1 MKHSNFAKFFLYPN
15 RLRVALLIWITCV
28 MFSTSSNAFAKS
40 SLNPNHDIQEVFLGD
55 LPAMKRRHVIRA
67 LVTYSKT
74 NFFIVKGQPHGF
86 EYDLLQAYAQW
97 LNKGIKKGQLHT
109 QIVYIPVPFDQ
120 LLAGLTQG
128 KGDIAASG
136 LTITPERQK
145 HVTFTTPYVPNVKE
159 IIVANKQAKRL
170 RSLQDLQGKSIYLA
184 KGTSYKAHLQALNQ
198 QFRQRKMKP
207 IQFPTI
213 GAHLTTED
221 LLELTNSGVIK
232 HMVAD
237 KHLAELWASPLPNIG
252 LRPDLE
258 IHKGGKIAWA
268 TRPNNPALRKS
279 LNVFLKKNKKG
290 TLLGNIL
297 FKRYYKNQE
306 WITNPLSKGEKRKL
320 DLYLSL
326 FKKYGKSF
334 QFDWKLLA
342 AQAYQES
349 RLDHTKKSSRGAVGL
364 MQILPS
370 TAHNSPIKIRN
381 IHQPENNVHAGV
393 KYLAY
398 LRQHYFSHKHYTPQ
412 EQINFSLAA
421 YNMGPSKLKSLQQ
434 RAKKLQLNPYVWFS
448 HMEQVALRYV
458 GREPVRYVANIYKY
472 YLAYRQSEENKQKK
486 SVEIEKLHSR

>member
-1 MKHSNFAKFFLYPN
+1 
-15 RLRVALLIWITCV
+15 
-28 MFSTSSNAFAKS
+28 MFSTSSNAFAKN

-109 QIVYIPVPFDQ
+109 QIVYIPIPFDQ
-120 LLAGLTQG
+120 LFAGLTQG

-159 IIVANKQAKRL
+159 IIVANKQAKKL

-184 KGTSYKAHLQALNQ
+184 KGTSYKAHLQAINQ
-198 QFRQRKMKP
+198 HFRRKKLKL
-207 IQFPTI
+207 IQFPRI

-221 LLELTNSGVIK
+221 LLELTNSGVID

-237 KHLAELWASPLPNIG
+237 KHLAELWTSSLPNLT

-268 TRPNNPALRKS
+268 IRPNNPELRKS

-306 WITNPLSKGEKRKL
+306 WITNPLSNGDKRKL
-320 DLYLSL
+320 DLYLGL
-326 FKKYGKSF
+326 FKKYGKTF

-342 AQAYQES
+342 TQAYQES
-349 RLDHTKKSSRGAVGL
+349 RLDHTKKSSRGGCRSHANPAFDGT
-364 MQILPS
+364 QSPGY
-370 TAHNSPIKIRN
+370 NS
-381 IHQPENNVHAGV
+381 E
-393 KYLAY
+393 
-398 LRQHYFSHKHYTPQ
+398 YFPT
-412 EQINFSLAA
+412 
-421 YNMGPSKLKSLQQ
+421 
-434 RAKKLQLNPYVWFS
+434 
-448 HMEQVALRYV
+448 
-458 GREPVRYVANIYKY
+458 
-472 YLAYRQSEENKQKK
+472 
-486 SVEIEKLHSR
+486 

>member
-1 MKHSNFAKFFLYPN
+1 MKNNDFIKFILGSEKPRLTLLFWMICLTLSASPSVFAEKPL
-15 RLRVALLIWITCV
+15 
-28 MFSTSSNAFAKS
+28 
-40 SLNPNHDIQEVFLGD
+40 SLNFNKEKKFLGD
-55 LPAMKRRHVIRA
+55 LPAMKSRHVIRA

-97 LNKGIKKGQLHT
+97 LNKGIKKGQIHT

-159 IIVANKQAKRL
+159 IIVTNKEAKGL
-170 RSLQDLQGKSIYLA
+170 RSLQDLEGKFIYSA
-184 KGTSYKAHLQALNQ
+184 RGASYKAHLQAINER
-198 QFRQRKMKP
+198 FRRKKLKP
-207 IQFPTI
+207 MLFPTI

-221 LLELTNSGVIK
+221 LLELTNSGVID

-237 KHLAELWASPLPNIG
+237 KHLAELWTSSLPNLT

-268 TRPNNPALRKS
+268 TRPNNPELRKS

-297 FKRYYKNQE
+297 FKRYYKNEE
-306 WITNPLSKGEKRKL
+306 WISNPLSKGEKRKL
-320 DLYLSL
+320 DLYTSL

-334 QFDWKLLA
+334 QLDWKLLA

-349 RLDHTKKSSRGAVGL
+349 RLDHTKKSPRGAVGL

-370 TAHNSPIKIRN
+370 TAHNPPIKISN
-381 IHQPENNVHAGV
+381 IHQPENNVHAGA

-398 LRQHYFSHKHYTPQ
+398 LRQHYFSREHYTPQ

-421 YNMGPSKLKSLQQ
+421 YNMGPAKLKSLQQ

-448 HMEQVALRYV
+448 HMEQIALRYV

-472 YLAYRQSEENKQKK
+472 YLAYRQSEENNQKK
-486 SVEIEKLHSR
+486 SVEIEKLRAQ